1 MKSIFFDSG
10 LQHSFDE
17 NGYVIVPFLDPQQIV
32 ELDSAY
38 HSLSGESGLNKGW
51 HATIHS
57 DNPEYKRKISDAICA
72 EFEHPAKKYVKDYKA
87 VFANFTVKEPNRED
101 SQFNLHLDWSMT
113 DETRFSSLTI
123 WTPLIDI
130 TDNNG
135 YLWVLK
141 GSHKLGFTIRGG
153 PGLHTWSGN
162 KSREFNPPQF
172 ERVILKLQERN
183 FKPVHT
189 VVRYNYTMEESREY
203 MLNVCK
209 SEKNVSFEK
218 VFEICEDRIHA
229 IFLFLSLL
237 ELVQLRYMS
246 LLTGEGRNNFIVE
259 WNENRE
265 QEVVGLLPGEEAVTL
280 N

>member
-17 NGYVIVPFLDPQQIV
+17 NGYVIVPFLDPQQIA

-101 SQFNLHLDWSMT
+101 SQFDLHLDWSMT

-153 PGLHTWSGN
+153 PGLHTWSEN

-172 ERVILKLQERN
+172 ERVILKLKAGEALIYDHRLIHGSPAN
-183 FKPVHT
+183 KSST
-189 VVRYNYTMEESREY
+189 LRIAINYTLIPES
-203 MLNVCK
+203 
-209 SEKNVSFEK
+209 
-218 VFEICEDRIHA
+218 A
-229 IFLFLSLL
+229 TSLH
-237 ELVQLRYMS
+237 YH
-246 LLTGEGRNNFIVE
+246 FH
-259 WNENRE
+259 NENE
-265 QEVVGLLPGEEAVTL
+265 YEIFEVGPDFYL
-280 N
+280 NHPIMTYPENYKSLGRFPVKGGKFLNHETFNSYCIPEVIQ